1 MTDRTPGGIAFLLIM
16 FIFTVAGMAQE
27 EATPEEA
34 IPVKL
39 SLSIAV
45 ERASLVEARL
55 GEIAARVELAR
66 VIGELSPAWLAQTV
80 RDQP

>member
-16 FIFTVAGMAQE
+16 FMFTVAGMARE
-27 EATPEEA
+27 EATPDEA

-39 SLSIAV
+39 SLCI
-45 ERASLVEARL
+45 
-55 GEIAARVELAR
+55 LAR
-66 VIGELSPAWLAQTV
+66 VIGELIPTWLAQTV